1 MDQFTMVSKKMDQGK
16 DQVKTFM
23 LMEVFMMVN
32 GMKIENMAEV
42 YINTLI
48 IQNILGN
55 GRLIAEKE

>member
-1 MDQFTMVSKKMDQGK
+1 MVSKKMDQGK